1 LTAEYSGQL
10 VCVGLGI
17 TLGSQLSEL
26 ARNQLRQADV
36 VFFHANSHYLHDFLA
51 RLNPNLVD
59 VQPYYQRGES
69 RLESYEAMVDAV
81 IQAVQQG
88 KQVCWACYGHPGI
101 ASWPPH
107 QAIRRLHALGF
118 RAEMQP
124 GISADACLWA
134 DLGED
139 PMDRGCLQLEA
150 SQFLFCQPQ
159 IDSSAWLVL
168 WQPGIAGDLTLKR
181 LESDRLALVAL
192 VQKLGRWYPPEHQV
206 ILYEAAELPIW
217 RPRIDRLPL
226 SALPEARLEQITT
239 LVIPPAS
246 SKRADTAMLD
256 QLGAPSDHPLRR
268 V

>member
-1 LTAEYSGQL
+1 MNAERPGHL

-26 ARNQLRQADV
+26 ARNQLQQADV
-36 VFFHANSHYLHDFLA
+36 VFFHANSHYLRDFLS

-59 VQPYYQRGES
+59 MQSYYQRGDS
-69 RLESYEAMVDAV
+69 RLDSYEAMVEV
-81 IQAVQQG
+81 VMQAVQQG

-107 QAIRRLHALGF
+107 QAIRRLRALGF
-118 RAEMQP
+118 GAEMQP

-139 PMDRGCLQLEA
+139 PMERGCLQLEA
-150 SQFLFCQPQ
+150 SRFLFQQPQ
-159 IDSSAWLVL
+159 IDISAWLVL
-168 WQPGIAGDLTLKR
+168 WQPGIAGDHTLKR
-181 LESDRLALVAL
+181 LESDRHSLAAL
-192 VQKLGRWYPPEHQV
+192 VQKLGRWYPLEHQV

-246 SKRADTAMLD
+246 GKQADTAMLD
-256 QLGAPSDHPLRR
+256 QLGVPGDHPLRR